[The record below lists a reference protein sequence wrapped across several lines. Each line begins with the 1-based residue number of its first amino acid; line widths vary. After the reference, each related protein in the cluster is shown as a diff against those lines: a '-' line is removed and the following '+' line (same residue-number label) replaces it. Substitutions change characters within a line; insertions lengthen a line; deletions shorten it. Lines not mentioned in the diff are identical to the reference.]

1 MSRVSIWLT
10 IAFAAAALVFG
21 ARGAAAEQ
29 WGGIE
34 PGETTMAVVKSQRG
48 TPTRTAA
55 QKVDGYDTEEWVYED
70 AKAPAG
76 IRRLTI
82 DFGLMTPGG
91 AYRRD
96 LVRSMRLD
104 PKPGAFDKES
114 ITTGWGPP
122 AGIGKEGDVE
132 FYFYKEGLFVYFAKD
147 GHGVATMTFTPPQ
160 LPPLG
165 TPLPPR
171 SGSSGSPR

>member
-1 MSRVSIWLT
+1 MTRGLVRVAAGLV
-10 IAFAAAALVFG
+10 AAALALGGG
-21 ARGAAAEQ
+21 AVSAEQ

-34 PGETTMAVVKSQRG
+34 PGESTMAVVKSLRG
-48 TPTRTAA
+48 TPTRTTK

-76 IRRLTI
+76 IRRLTV
-82 DFGLMTPGG
+82 DFGLVTKQG
-91 AYRRD
+91 YRPD
-96 LVRSMRLD
+96 LVRSLKLD

-122 AGIGKEGDVE
+122 VGVGKEGEVD
-132 FYFYKEGLFVYFAKD
+132 FYFYQEGLFVYFAKD

-160 LPPLG
+160 LPPPG
-165 TPLPPR
+165 AIPAR
-171 SGSSGSPR
+171 